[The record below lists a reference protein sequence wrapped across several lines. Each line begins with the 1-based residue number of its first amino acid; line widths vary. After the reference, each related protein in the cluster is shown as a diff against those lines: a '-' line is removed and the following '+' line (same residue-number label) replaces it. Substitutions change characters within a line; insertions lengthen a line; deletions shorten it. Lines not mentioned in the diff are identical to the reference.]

1 MAKKQ
6 FKAESKRLLELMIH
20 SIYTNQEIFLRE
32 LLSNASDAIDKRYY
46 AARIDEN
53 AVLDREEYQIRLET
67 DPEARRLSVID
78 NGCGMDAGD
87 LESCLGTIA
96 KSGTQAFREQ
106 LTEQDEMDI
115 IGKFGVGF
123 YSAFMVA
130 DRVVVYSHKVGAE
143 PAVWESTGED
153 GFTVRPCDFAP
164 IGTRIDLYLK
174 EDTEDVSY
182 SAYLEPYRL
191 SSLVK
196 KYSDYIRYPI
206 VCKMPHSV
214 KNEETDRYETVYEE
228 QTLNSMVPLWR
239 KNKNEITKEEYH
251 TFYRETFYSYEEPV
265 SVLHVRAEGTVSFT
279 ALLYLPSKP
288 PFDFYS
294 KDYHR
299 GLKLYSNGVLIM
311 DHCEKLLPEYF
322 GFVQGLVDSPDLS
335 LNISREL
342 LQNDR
347 PLTVIAN
354 NLKKKI
360 RDELLRLLKEEREKY
375 ETFYQ
380 SFGRTL
386 KFGAYDR
393 YGADKDFLKDLLLF
407 HSRIA
412 EKNLSLSEYVEG
424 RKEGQTAIYYAA
436 ADSIQKALQLPQT
449 ERVKQQGF
457 DILCLDQDVDEF
469 VLRILERYEEL
480 PFVSVSDPSLNL
492 SSEEEEKAL
501 ESKNEEHEAL
511 LTSIKE
517 ALGDRVASVR
527 LTDRLTDSC
536 VCLVGE
542 EGMSVEMYKV
552 LSAMPNAGEIPMTF
566 HLELNPN
573 HPLFEKLCGV
583 SDGELPMYAELLF
596 DQATLLSGL
605 PLKDPFAFSQNLNRL
620 LL

>member
-239 KNKNEITKEEYH
+239 KNKNEISKEEYH

-265 SVLHVRAEGTVSFT
+265 SILHVRAEGTVSFT

-311 DHCEKLLPEYF
+311 DHCEKLLPESF

-360 RDELLRLLKEEREKY
+360 RNELLRLLKEEREKY

-393 YGADKDFLKDLLLF
+393 YGADKDFLNE
-407 HSRIA
+407 IVG
-412 EKNLSLSEYVEG
+412 YV
-424 RKEGQTAIYYAA
+424 
-436 ADSIQKALQLPQT
+436 
-449 ERVKQQGF
+449 
-457 DILCLDQDVDEF
+457 
-469 VLRILERYEEL
+469 
-480 PFVSVSDPSLNL
+480 
-492 SSEEEEKAL
+492 
-501 ESKNEEHEAL
+501 
-511 LTSIKE
+511 
-517 ALGDRVASVR
+517 
-527 LTDRLTDSC
+527 
-536 VCLVGE
+536 
-542 EGMSVEMYKV
+542 
-552 LSAMPNAGEIPMTF
+552 
-566 HLELNPN
+566 
-573 HPLFEKLCGV
+573 
-583 SDGELPMYAELLF
+583 
-596 DQATLLSGL
+596 
-605 PLKDPFAFSQNLNRL
+605 
-620 LL
+620 

>member
-20 SIYTNQEIFLRE
+20 SIYTNREIFLRE

-182 SAYLEPYRL
+182 SSYLEPYRL

-239 KNKNEITKEEYH
+239 KNKNEISKEEYH

-265 SVLHVRAEGTVSFT
+265 SILHVRAEGTVSFT

>member
-6 FKAESKRLLELMIH
+6 FKAESKRLLDLMIH

-32 LLSNASDAIDKRYY
+32 LISNASDAIDKRYY
-46 AARIDEN
+46 AARSAD
-53 AVLDREEYQIRLET
+53 ADALDRDSFCIRLET
-67 DPEARRLSVID
+67 DAEAGRLSVID
-78 NGCGMDAGD
+78 NGCGMDAAE

-106 LTEQDEMDI
+106 LEQQDEIEI

-123 YSAFMVA
+123 YAAFMVA
-130 DRVVVYSHKVGAE
+130 DRVVVYSHKEGAD

-153 GFTVRPCDFAP
+153 GFTVKPCDFAP

-174 EDTEDVSY
+174 EDTEEISY
-182 SAYLEPYRL
+182 RSYLEPYRL
-191 SSLVK
+191 ASLVK

-206 VCKMPHSV
+206 VCLMPKSV
-214 KNEETDRYETVYEE
+214 KNEETDQYETVYEE

-239 KNKNEITKEEYH
+239 KNRNEITEEEYQ
-251 TFYRETFYSYEEPV
+251 TFYRETFSSYDAPAAT
-265 SVLHVRAEGTVSFT
+265 LHVRAEGMVSFT
-279 ALLYLPSKP
+279 ALLYVPSKP

-299 GLKLYSNGVLIM
+299 GLRLYANGVLIM
-311 DHCEKLLPEYF
+311 EHCEKLLPEYF

-342 LQNDR
+342 LQHDR
-347 PLTVIAN
+347 QLTVIAN

-360 RDELLRLLKEEREKY
+360 RAELLRLLKEDRDKY
-375 ETFYQ
+375 EAFYR

-393 YGADKDFLKDLLLF
+393 YGQDKDFLKELLLF

-412 EKNLSLSEYVEG
+412 EKNITLQEYVDG
-424 RKEGQTAIYYAA
+424 KKEGQTAIYYAA
-436 ADSIQKALQLPQT
+436 AESIQKALQLPQT
-449 ERVKQQGF
+449 ERIKAQGY

-469 VLRILERYEEL
+469 VLRILEEYGEL
-480 PFVSVSDPSLNL
+480 PFVSVSDPSLKLND
-492 SSEEEEKAL
+492 EAAEKAL
-501 ESKNEEHEAL
+501 EDQTETHGAL
-511 LTSIKE
+511 LNSLE
-517 ALGDRVASVR
+517 NALSGKVASVR

-536 VCLVGE
+536 VCLVGD

-566 HLELNPN
+566 HLELNPK
-573 HPLFEKLCGV
+573 HPLFDKLSAV
-583 SDGELPMYAELLF
+583 SEQELPLYAELLY
-596 DQATLLSGL
+596 DQASLLAGL
-605 PLKDPFAFSQNLNRL
+605 PLRDPTAFARTINQL

>member
-6 FKAESKRLLELMIH
+6 FKAESKRLLDLMIH

-32 LLSNASDAIDKRYY
+32 LISNASDAIDKRYY
-46 AARIDEN
+46 AARSAD
-53 AVLDREEYQIRLET
+53 ADALDRDSFCIRLET
-67 DPEARRLSVID
+67 DAEAGRLSVID
-78 NGCGMDAGD
+78 NGCGMDAAE

-106 LTEQDEMDI
+106 LEQQDEIEI

-123 YSAFMVA
+123 YAAFMVA
-130 DRVVVYSHKVGAE
+130 DRVVVYSHKEGAD

-153 GFTVRPCDFAP
+153 GFTVKPCDFAP

-174 EDTEDVSY
+174 EDTEEISY
-182 SAYLEPYRL
+182 RSYLEPYRL
-191 SSLVK
+191 ASLVK

-206 VCKMPHSV
+206 VCLMPKSV
-214 KNEETDRYETVYEE
+214 KNEETDQYETVYEE

-239 KNKNEITKEEYH
+239 KNRNEITEEEYQ
-251 TFYRETFYSYEEPV
+251 TFYRETFSSYDAPAAT
-265 SVLHVRAEGTVSFT
+265 LHVRAEGMVSFT
-279 ALLYLPSKP
+279 ALLYVPSKP

-299 GLKLYSNGVLIM
+299 GLRLYANGVLIM
-311 DHCEKLLPEYF
+311 EHCEKLLPEYF

-342 LQNDR
+342 LQHDR
-347 PLTVIAN
+347 QLTVIAN

-360 RDELLRLLKEEREKY
+360 RAELLRLLKEDRDKY
-375 ETFYQ
+375 EAFYR

-393 YGADKDFLKDLLLF
+393 YGQDKDFLKELLLF

-412 EKNLSLSEYVEG
+412 EKNITLQEYVDG
-424 RKEGQTAIYYAA
+424 KKEGQTAIYYAA
-436 ADSIQKALQLPQT
+436 AESIQKALQLPQT
-449 ERVKQQGF
+449 ERIKAQGY

-469 VLRILERYEEL
+469 VLRILEEYGEL
-480 PFVSVSDPSLNL
+480 PFVSVSDPSLKLND
-492 SSEEEEKAL
+492 EAAEKAL
-501 ESKNEEHEAL
+501 EDQTETHGAL
-511 LTSIKE
+511 LKSLE
-517 ALGDRVASVR
+517 NALSDKVASVR

-536 VCLVGE
+536 VCLVGD

-552 LSAMPNAGEIPMTF
+552 LSAMPNAGEIPMAF
-566 HLELNPN
+566 HLELNPK
-573 HPLFEKLCGV
+573 HPLFDKLSAV
-583 SDGELPMYAELLF
+583 SEQELPLYAELLY
-596 DQATLLSGL
+596 DQASLLAGL
-605 PLKDPFAFSQNLNRL
+605 PLRDPTAFARTINQL